1 MPLHFKLNMSK
12 SIRARP
18 ARRLGRST
26 RNAAAAFELT
36 TATATTGHI
45 PTGFGH
51 AGQIYSHRRLREAQD
66 IVFTKLELPP
76 LQHPPERRMAAEGAH
91 HGRQQAEAN
100 RSAAVA
106 GARSSSTTP
115 TLSGL

>member
-1 MPLHFKLNMSK
+1 
-12 SIRARP
+12 
-18 ARRLGRST
+18 
-26 RNAAAAFELT
+26 
-36 TATATTGHI
+36 
-45 PTGFGH
+45 
-51 AGQIYSHRRLREAQD
+51 
-66 IVFTKLELPP
+66 
-76 LQHPPERRMAAEGAH
+76 MAAEGAH